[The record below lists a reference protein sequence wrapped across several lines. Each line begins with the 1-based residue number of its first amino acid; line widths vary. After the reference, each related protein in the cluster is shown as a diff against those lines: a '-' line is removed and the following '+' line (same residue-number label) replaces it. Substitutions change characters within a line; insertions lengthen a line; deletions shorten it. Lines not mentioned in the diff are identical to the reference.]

1 MTCTK
6 QPSIANIREFFH
18 SVFQGKYDIGDAG
31 MRYFTIGFV
40 STMQVYP
47 GREGREGDARERGM
61 WEREMRYKERG
72 RGES

>member
-1 MTCTK
+1 M
-6 QPSIANIREFFH
+6 
-18 SVFQGKYDIGDAG
+18 FQGKYDIGDAG

-72 RGES
+72 REGEERANVISIAIREGEQS